1 MTNRWQGGQTRVER
15 LRLRGG
21 GLDPTLARLR
31 LTNMLG
37 GARLQPAGLGPS
49 AILCV
54 RRLRGPAP
62 GSLSSRVAC
71 AATPPA
77 WEHAASAALGE
88 LARRAARPALDF
100 VSADAEAVLFA
111 DQAEMLA
118 CYVGD
123 CCAGLADICWWW
135 KSLFRGVDAPPA
147 RALLEAPACVPAV
160 FEHLALRG
168 KAVVFARTLRDEEA
182 RAMLRCV
189 TRSFGL
195 PRLQNELDAAFSA
208 PRAADETNNTH
219 RTRGESTFV
228 RDGDARGVLNRAPW
242 HAHVPES
249 ARLEP
254 AQQALL
260 GVCLLLRRAPALARA
275 QSFARA
281 TRLWLFDALASD
293 RVETD
298 VTQDSE
304 SLAARLP
311 ADQPTH
317 TQTTSAES
325 HGEPRGDGHLAEPA
339 HDKRSA
345 ETQDDARRAPSQA
358 AQALKAAPLNEPQIP
373 LSDAAADDAGG
384 LISLDVREVPRAHEV
399 VGDFEYAAHIEA
411 RFESLA
417 PVRQA
422 NDLTSAQAIADAPDL
437 HTVSVETKLGGVF
450 YLINLALFLEL
461 YGDFTRPAAPGIAL
475 NPWDFLALAGARL
488 TGSRYAADPLW
499 SLLARLAGRVESEP
513 PGKRY
518 SPSDVWRM
526 PAAWLGPFPEHAELK
541 WMARAGRLR
550 VRHPEAFLLLDLPL
564 GRRDP
569 DALLAREMKAYRDQP
584 SFGLRRSTAR
594 ARAREAEGANR
605 RERWLMRLMPYVR
618 ARLRRALG
626 LARECDTGRF
636 LCERRARVIAS
647 ATRVD
652 VLFSLA
658 ELPVEV
664 RLSGVDRDPGWV
676 PAAGRQIVFH
686 YE

>member
-21 GLDPTLARLR
+21 GPDPTLARLR

-37 GARLQPAGLGPS
+37 GAQLHPAGLGPS

-71 AATPPA
+71 AVTPPA
-77 WEHAASAALGE
+77 WEQAVSAALGE

-123 CCAGLADICWWW
+123 CCAGLAGACWWW
-135 KSLFRGVDAPPA
+135 KSLFPGVDAPPA
-147 RALLEAPACVPAV
+147 RALLEAPECVPAV

-168 KAVVFARTLRDEEA
+168 RAVAFARTLRDAEA
-182 RAMLRCV
+182 RGLLRCV

-195 PRLQNELDAAFSA
+195 PLLQTALDAAFDA
-208 PRAADETNNTH
+208 PRAAPETNNTQH
-219 RTRGESTFV
+219 ARGESVFV
-228 RDGDARGVLNRAPW
+228 RGVDARDVSERAPW

-254 AQQALL
+254 ARQALL

-281 TRLWLFDALASD
+281 ARLWLLDALAHG
-293 RVETD
+293 RVETHL
-298 VTQDSE
+298 TQNSE
-304 SLAARLP
+304 PIAERLP
-311 ADQPTH
+311 ADQT
-317 TQTTSAES
+317 TRTRTTSA
-325 HGEPRGDGHLAEPA
+325 GPQGGPRDDRHLAAPA
-339 HDKRSA
+339 HDNPPA
-345 ETQDDARRAPSQA
+345 VTQEGELQGPSQA
-358 AQALKAAPLNEPQIP
+358 ARESKALPPNKTHSPP
-373 LSDAAADDAGG
+373 DAAAADGAGG
-384 LISLDVREVPRAHEV
+384 LFSLDAREPPRAHEG
-399 VGDFEYAAHIEA
+399 VGDSESAAEVGA
-411 RFESLA
+411 LSGSRA
-417 PVRQA
+417 PARQA
-422 NDLTSAQAIADAPDL
+422 DEPTPARAVADASVL
-437 HTVSVETKLGGVF
+437 HTVFVETELGGVF

-475 NPWDFLALAGARL
+475 DPWDFLALAGARL
-488 TGSRYAADPLW
+488 TGSRRPADPLW
-499 SLLARLAGRVESEP
+499 PLLAHLAGREAGEP
-513 PGKRY
+513 PGRLY
-518 SPSDVWRM
+518 SPADVWRV
-526 PAAWLGPFPEHAELK
+526 PASWLGPFPEHAELE
-541 WMARAGRLR
+541 WTAGAGRLR
-550 VRHPEAFLLLDLPL
+550 VRHPEGFLLLDLPL
-564 GRRDP
+564 RRRDP
-569 DALLAREMKAYRDQP
+569 DALLARELKSYRGQL
-584 SFGLRRSTAR
+584 SFGLRRAPAR
-594 ARAREAEGANR
+594 PREAQGANR
-605 RERWLMRLMPYVR
+605 RERWLARLVPYAR

-626 LARECDTGRF
+626 LARSRDPGRF
-636 LCERRARVIAS
+636 LCERRARVNAS

-652 VLFSLA
+652 VFFSLA
-658 ELPVEV
+658 ELPVGV

-676 PAAGRQIVFH
+676 PAAGRQIAFH